1 MTTSLIDSVKNLA
14 TPDLTSKIASS
25 LGEPMHGV
33 SSALTGGM
41 NSMLL
46 GVLGKAADPA
56 AMRSVFN
63 TVTDP
68 GNDGRILDN
77 PAALVGAPEGA
88 MSSLGGQL
96 LSNIFGARGAA
107 VNDVLARASG
117 LRGGSISSL
126 MRMAA
131 PLLLGV
137 LGKRA
142 RDGGLNA
149 SSFTRL
155 FEDERESIENAAPPG
170 VAGALGLAEPAAPS
184 YERDARYDTPRVE
197 QPSRVYAPEEQST
210 GVRWLWPALVALAA
224 IALFLG
230 TRARHRAPELPP
242 IADTTTAHARSAAG
256 VLAPLSSGIMQVR
269 LPNGNVLSVPGS
281 SAEARLVAFLNDS
294 TRSVDDTS
302 WIVLDRVHFQ
312 SNSSKIDPDAEAQA
326 KNISD
331 ILKAYPHAVAKIG
344 GYTDSTGS
352 DAANLKL
359 SRSRAESAVVSVEH
373 NGLSASRVTAEGF
386 GSQSPIGSNS
396 TDDGKAQNRRVALL
410 VVTK

>member
-33 SSALTGGM
+33 SSALLGGL

-46 GVLGKAADPA
+46 GILGKTADPT

-63 TVTDP
+63 IVTDP
-68 GNDGRILDN
+68 VNDGRVLDN
-77 PAALVGAPEGA
+77 PADLVGAPEGA
-88 MSSLGGQL
+88 LSSLGGQL
-96 LSNIFGARGAA
+96 LSNVLGARGAA
-107 VNDVLARASG
+107 VNDVLARLSG
-117 LRGGSISSL
+117 LRSGSISSL

-155 FEDERESIENAAPPG
+155 FEDEREGIENAAPPG

-184 YERDARYDTPRVE
+184 YDAEASYETRPAD
-197 QPSRVYAPEEQST
+197 QPSRVYAPEEQTS

-230 TRARHRAPELPP
+230 TRARHRTPAPV
-242 IADTTTAHARSAAG
+242 ADTTTARARTAG
-256 VLAPLSSGIMQVR
+256 GTVAELSSGITQVK
-269 LPNGNVLSVPGS
+269 LPNGNVLTVPGS
-281 SAEARLVAFLNDS
+281 SAEAKLVAFLNDS
-294 TRSVDDTS
+294 TRALNDTS
-302 WIVLDRVHFQ
+302 WIVLDRVHFE
-312 SNSSKIDPDAEAQA
+312 SNSSKIDPDAENQA
-326 KNISD
+326 KNVSD

-352 DAANLKL
+352 DAANLRL
-359 SRSRAESAVVSVEH
+359 SRERAESAVSSVEH
-373 NGLSASRVTAEGF
+373 NGLSASRIMAEGF
-386 GSQSPIGSNS
+386 GSKNPVADNS

-410 VVTK
+410 VITR

>member
-14 TPDLTSKIASS
+14 TPDLSSRIASS
-25 LGEPMHGV
+25 LGEPVQGV
-33 SSALTGGM
+33 TSALTGSIS
-41 NSMLL
+41 SMLL
-46 GVLGKAADPA
+46 AVLGKTADPS

-68 GNDGRILDN
+68 ANDGHVLDN

-88 MSSLGGQL
+88 MSALGGQF

-117 LRGGSISSL
+117 LRTGSISSL
-126 MRMAA
+126 MRLAA

-142 RDGGLNA
+142 RDDSLNA
-149 SSFTRL
+149 GSLTRL
-155 FEDERESIENAAPPG
+155 FEDERDSIERAAPVG
-170 VAGALGLAEPAAPS
+170 VAGALGLSEPTAAMYEREAS
-184 YERDARYDTPRVE
+184 YETPPVE
-197 QPSRVYAPEEQST
+197 QPSRVYAAEEQTT
-210 GVRWLWPALVALAA
+210 GIRWLWPALVALAA

-230 TRARHRAPELPP
+230 TRAKHRGPP
-242 IADTTTAHARSAAG
+242 PMADTTTVPSRTAG
-256 VLAPLSSGIMQVR
+256 GEVAELASGIQQLR

-281 SAEARLVAFLNDS
+281 SAEAKLVAFLNDS
-294 TRSVDDTS
+294 TRSADDTS
-302 WIVLDRVHFQ
+302 WIVLDRIHFE
-312 SNSSKIDPDAEAQA
+312 SNSSQLDPDAENQT

-331 ILKAYPHAVAKIG
+331 ILKAYPGAVAKLG

-352 DAANLKL
+352 NAANLRL
-359 SRSRAESAVVSVEH
+359 SRSRAESARSSIEH
-373 NGLSASRVTAEGF
+373 NGLSATRVSADGF
-386 GSQSPIGSNS
+386 GSQNPVATNS

-410 VVTK
+410 VIKK